1 MGCNFLPVFACVEK
15 NPSFPLC
22 LLALFCSP
30 STRDLARVKQTAR
43 RRQRYVTMSSS
54 SSSSSV
60 ATTSSTV
67 PSSEKTISDPAAVV
81 ELQHGRTVEF
91 GTSRIYSGH
100 VLEMQR
106 LGYFGNGVGRAP
118 GAEDVPKPEGELVVF
133 KAFFAAGLRLPAH
146 RLLIKVLQKFEVQV
160 HQLTTNDM
168 VALAKYVWAISSYGG
183 EPSTEVFT
191 KNYCLHWQKSKIG
204 GLIAQFGSCSFTPRT
219 GKTSAKV
226 VEIVTCAKNKW
237 GNWWDFWFYV
247 APGNVEGLPTL
258 PPVILCSPCYV
269 AFPHFKVKKGD
280 RDEQVLHYTVRLSS
294 DRYLVEEFI
303 AYGVWSL
310 AHGWVLG
317 EIRPRGMPM
326 LGDKMV
332 QSLAFIVDLR
342 GRDAATFVREV
353 ESEAI
358 KIFGKY
364 VLNTE
369 MIKSWDIRGSNVR
382 MNHVFELNSLPYGPY

>member
-1 MGCNFLPVFACVEK
+1 M
-15 NPSFPLC
+15 
-22 LLALFCSP
+22 
-30 STRDLARVKQTAR
+30 
-43 RRQRYVTMSSS
+43 
-54 SSSSSV
+54 
-60 ATTSSTV
+60 
-67 PSSEKTISDPAAVV
+67 
-81 ELQHGRTVEF
+81 
-91 GTSRIYSGH
+91 
-100 VLEMQR
+100 
-106 LGYFGNGVGRAP
+106 AP
-118 GAEDVPKPEGELVVF
+118 ED
-133 KAFFAAGLRLPAH
+133 
-146 RLLIKVLQKFEVQV
+146 
-160 HQLTTNDM
+160 
-168 VALAKYVWAISSYGG
+168 
-183 EPSTEVFT
+183 
-191 KNYCLHWQKSKIG
+191 
-204 GLIAQFGSCSFTPRT
+204 
-219 GKTSAKV
+219 
-226 VEIVTCAKNKW
+226 
-237 GNWWDFWFYV
+237 
-247 APGNVEGLPTL
+247 VEGLPTL
-258 PPVILCSPCYV
+258 PSAILCSHCYA